1 MTTEVDL
8 RSETKMTDIGSMEE
22 ELIDDQ
28 IQGSAITSS
37 TPPVDLSLTDQS
49 GEVEQEF
56 ETYQECLNAIKD
68 QRKTKKQIL
77 IKFLLVALFSAGL
90 LLLSWFFI
98 RAFLMGK

>member
-56 ETYQECLNAIKD
+56 ETYQECLNAIKRSEKD
-68 QRKTKKQIL
+68 KEANPNQIFACGIIL
-77 IKFLLVALFSAGL
+77 SRITFIELVFYQEHS
-90 LLLSWFFI
+90 
-98 RAFLMGK
+98 